1 MKILAINGSPRKK
14 MSNTLKLVEAVLEGA
29 KAEGAETELIDIC
42 SKDIN
47 FCNACGTCYATGECV
62 HDDDAA
68 EIYAKILE
76 ADGIVFGSPVYLD
89 TVTAQ
94 LKRWLDR
101 LADTIHCQ
109 TFSGKYGCSV
119 ATAGGAMQQETVAY
133 MNHIQNAFGILTV
146 GGVGVAFAEGPDAFP
161 NALAKS
167 RNLGSE
173 LVKAIKTKRSYPD
186 QEAYIGQ
193 RRDYFCRLVE
203 MNKDAWPHEYES
215 WVQRGV
221 LKP

>member
-42 SKDIN
+42 AQDIN
-47 FCNACGTCYATGECV
+47 FCTGCSTCYATGECV

-76 ADGIVFGSPVYLD
+76 ADGIVLGSPVYLD

-94 LKRWLDR
+94 LKRWMDR

-119 ATAGGAMQQETVAY
+119 ATAGGAMHQETVAY
-133 MNHIQNAFGILTV
+133 MNHIQNAFGIVTV
-146 GGVGVAFAEGPDAFP
+146 GGVGVAFAEGPEAFP
-161 NALAKS
+161 NALKKS
-167 RNLGSE
+167 RDLGSE
-173 LVKAIKTKRSYPD
+173 LVNAIKTERKYPD
-186 QEAYIGQ
+186 QEAYIAQ
-193 RRDYFCRLVE
+193 RREYFCRLVA
-203 MNKDAWPHEYES
+203 MNRDTWPHEYES
-215 WVQRGV
+215 WVKKGA